1 MSSGTVP
8 TFLVA
13 GAGRSGTTG
22 LVEGLRTHPRVFV
35 TQPKEPHY
43 FALHDQPADFQGP
56 GDAATINKVAVTDR
70 SRYLDLYPTEHDYLA
85 LGDGS
90 VSTLYYA
97 GRAVQEIRR
106 INPDM
111 RLVVILRD
119 PVERAYSSYLYM
131 RARGFE
137 PCEDVLEAL
146 ADEPRRRAERWH
158 HLWHYEAMSHY
169 AADLATLQQGL
180 GQDQVGVWFHDDLVA
195 DYAGTVSSVLRF
207 LGVPL
212 DPNEGVGVPRV
223 NVSGTPRV
231 PVVQRAIVAAT
242 RNELLRRTV
251 KRTTSFRLRERIRRS
266 SLRPSSVPVDV
277 QRHFDGKF
285 NTDRAALSAL
295 VNGKVPDWLRD
306 TSPIPVRTAGEG
318 ADRDTGQ

>member
-1 MSSGTVP
+1 MTAQPVP

-22 LVEGLRTHPRVFV
+22 LVEGLRTHPQVFV

-43 FALHDQPADFQGP
+43 FALHGQPAVFAGP
-56 GDAATINKVAVTDR
+56 GDAATINKVAVTDKD
-70 SRYLDLYPTEHDYLA
+70 SYLGLFPAERGGLA

-97 GRAVQEIRR
+97 ERAVEEIRR
-106 INPDM
+106 INPEM
-111 RLVVILRD
+111 RVVLILRE

-137 PCEDVLEAL
+137 PCEDPLEAL
-146 ADEPRRRAERWH
+146 ADEPRRRADNWH

-169 AADLATLQQGL
+169 SADVAALQQGL
-180 GQDQVGVWFHDDLVA
+180 GREQVGVWFHDDLVA

-207 LGVPL
+207 LDLPA
-212 DPNEGVGVPRV
+212 DPGEGVGVPRV
-223 NVSGTPRV
+223 NVSGTPRLQL
-231 PVVQRAIVAAT
+231 VQRTIVAAT

-251 KRTTSFRLRERIRRS
+251 KRTTSFRFRERVRRS
-266 SLRPSSVPVDV
+266 SLRPSSVPSQVRD
-277 QRHFDGKF
+277 HFDGVF
-285 NTDRAALSAL
+285 AADLANLRSL
-295 VNGKVPDWLRD
+295 VDGDGTVPGWLPRVPPF
-306 TSPIPVRTAGEG
+306 SPEDAPSGRI
-318 ADRDTGQ
+318 

>member
-56 GDAATINKVAVTDR
+56 GDAATINRVAVTDR

-97 GRAVQEIRR
+97 GRAVEEIRR

-146 ADEPRRRAERWH
+146 ADEPRRRVERWH

-169 AADLATLQQGL
+169 AADLATLQQAL

-207 LGVPL
+207 LGLPP
-212 DPNEGVGVPRV
+212 DPAEGIGVPRV
-223 NVSGTPRV
+223 NVSGTPRLAM
-231 PVVQRAIVAAT
+231 VQRGIVAAT
-242 RNELLRRTV
+242 RNEAVRRTV
-251 KRTTSFRLRERIRRS
+251 KRTTSFRFRERIRRS
-266 SLRPSSVPVDV
+266 SLRPSEVPVEV
-277 QRHFDGKF
+277 QQHFDKKF
-285 NTDRAALSAL
+285 DADRAALSAL
-295 VNGKVPDWLRD
+295 VSGKVPNWLGREYE
-306 TSPIPVRTAGEG
+306 VRRGTGSGGGERG
-318 ADRDTGQ
+318 TG

>member
-1 MSSGTVP
+1 MTAPTVP

-22 LVEGLRTHPRVFV
+22 LVEGLRTHPQVFV

-43 FALHDQPADFQGP
+43 FALHGQPAVFAGP
-56 GDAATINKVAVTDR
+56 GDAATINRVAVTDTD
-70 SRYLDLYPTEHDYLA
+70 SYLGLFPTEHDGLA

-97 GRAVQEIRR
+97 ERAVDEIRR
-106 INPDM
+106 INPEM
-111 RLVVILRD
+111 RVVLILRE

-137 PCEDVLEAL
+137 PCEDPLEAL
-146 ADEPRRRAERWH
+146 ADEPRRRADNWH

-169 AADLATLQQGL
+169 SADVATLQQGL
-180 GQDQVGVWFHDDLVA
+180 GREQVGVWFHDDLVA

-207 LGVPL
+207 LDLPA
-212 DPNEGVGVPRV
+212 DPGEGVGVPRV
-223 NVSGTPRV
+223 NVSGTPRL
-231 PVVQRAIVAAT
+231 PLVQRTIVAAT

-251 KRTTSFRLRERIRRS
+251 KRTTSFRFRERIRRS
-266 SLRPSSVPVDV
+266 SLRPSSVPSQVRD
-277 QRHFDGKF
+277 HFDGVF
-285 NTDRAALSAL
+285 SADLANLRTVLGDNSQTPWWLAHAA
-295 VNGKVPDWLRD
+295 GD
-306 TSPIPVRTAGEG
+306 AGELPAKG
-318 ADRDTGQ
+318 EPQ